1 MWGAVELWLE
11 HVMRGGAV
19 VRTCGAME
27 QWLEHVGRGGAV
39 VRTRGARWSS
49 S

>member
-1 MWGAVELWLE
+1 MWGAVEQWLE
-11 HVMRGGAV
+11 HMGHGGAV

-39 VRTRGARWSS
+39 VRTRGTRLSS
-49 S
+49 G